1 MIIFWLSF
9 SNLFCSLRLC
19 TVLDSIPTMLH
30 NNYHGKPYLILV
42 LNRLSSE
49 NMTGNKMNRPIHT
62 HPSIL
67 FCTSSACCFTQQFL
81 WTTCFSISLTLL
93 YQSKVWAPNSRS
105 HLGPRRQPASQ
116 LIILQ
121 GSDGCFVSIEGHI
134 SFSTQETEDSDRPI
148 LITNSQ
154 VQPIWGGA

>member
-42 LNRLSSE
+42 LHQRTWQE
-49 NMTGNKMNRPIHT
+49 TKWTAQFTPIHLYYFV
-62 HPSIL
+62 HQVPAVL
-67 FCTSSACCFTQQFL
+67 PNNFCEQLAL
-81 WTTCFSISLTLL
+81 ALVLTLL

-105 HLGPRRQPASQ
+105 HLGPRCQPASQ